1 MMMTIGVQ
9 SLMRMRDFFEDTSS
23 NDQEVE
29 SKTYSDEPEY
39 DDNELDDDLKG
50 LDLEDDDEFDDEDD
64 DNS

>member
-1 MMMTIGVQ
+1 MNTDKKI
-9 SLMRMRDFFEDTSS
+9 RDFFMSS
-23 NDQEVE
+23 R
-29 SKTYSDEPEY
+29 PEY